1 MQSSAANERLDDTAM
16 TRKTTAIFLLT
27 PLLAGCTLFGIR
39 SGYEQPAY
47 EVSERIGDVEIR
59 SYGPRLVAQTVVEGD
74 DEMSARNAAFRLLA
88 AYIFGD
94 NVAKDDIAMTT
105 PVAVEQQSTK
115 IDMTTPVET
124 AAVDGG
130 RYAMRFFLPS
140 SLTLETA
147 PAPTDPRVQLAV
159 VPANT
164 LAVLRF
170 TGSRRPSAVA
180 ERSEILVRTLADSK
194 WQPIGRPFSLF
205 YDPPW
210 TISFLRRNEVAV
222 SVAPSD

>member
-1 MQSSAANERLDDTAM
+1 MKRGRS
-16 TRKTTAIFLLT
+16 IVLLA
-27 PLLAGCTLFGIR
+27 PLVAGCTLFGVR
-39 SGYEQPAY
+39 SGYEQPPY
-47 EVSERIGDVEIR
+47 ETVDTAGAVEIR
-59 SYGPRLVAQTVVEGD
+59 RYGPRLVAQTIVAAD
-74 DEMSARNAAFRLLA
+74 DEMSARSAAFRILA

-124 AAVDGG
+124 AAVDGD

-159 VPANT
+159 APENT

-170 TGSRRPSAVA
+170 SGSRRPSAVA
-180 ERSEILVRTLADSK
+180 ERSAELLGVLADSK
-194 WQPIGRPFSLF
+194 WQPVGRPFTLF

-210 TISFLRRNEVAV
+210 TLSFLRRNEVAV
-222 SVAPSD
+222 SVEPRS

>member
-1 MQSSAANERLDDTAM
+1 MKRRRL
-16 TRKTTAIFLLT
+16 IVLLA
-27 PLLAGCTLFGIR
+27 PLVAGCTLFGVR
-39 SGYEQPAY
+39 SGYEQPPY
-47 EVSERIGDVEIR
+47 ETVDTAGTVEIR
-59 SYGPRLVAQTVVEGD
+59 RYGPRLVAQTIVAAD
-74 DEMSARNAAFRLLA
+74 DEMSARNAAFRILA

-105 PVAVEQQSTK
+105 PVAVEQQATK

-124 AAVDGG
+124 AAVDGD

-159 VPANT
+159 VPENT

-170 TGSRRPSAVA
+170 SGSRRPSAVA
-180 ERSEILVRTLADSK
+180 ERSEELLGVLADSK
-194 WQPIGRPFSLF
+194 WRPVGRPVTLF

-210 TISFLRRNEVAV
+210 TLSFLRRNEVAV
-222 SVAPSD
+222 SVEPRG

>member
-1 MQSSAANERLDDTAM
+1 M
-16 TRKTTAIFLLT
+16 TRRASIALLA
-27 PLLAGCTLFGIR
+27 PLVAGCTLFGIR
-39 SGYEQPAY
+39 AGYEQPSY
-47 EVSERIGDVEIR
+47 EVVEELGSVEIR
-59 SYGPRLVAQTVVEGD
+59 RYGPRLVAQTVVEAD
-74 DEMSARNAAFRLLA
+74 DEMEARAAAFRILA

-94 NVAKDDIAMTT
+94 NTAKDDIAMTT
-105 PVAVEQQSTK
+105 PVAVEQQSMK

-124 AAVDGG
+124 AAVENG

-164 LAVLRF
+164 LAVQRF
-170 TGSRRPSAVA
+170 SGSRRPQAVA
-180 ERSEILVRTLADSK
+180 KRSDDLLRALSGSK
-194 WQPIGRPFSLF
+194 WHPVGRPFSLF

-210 TISFLRRNEVAV
+210 TISFLRRNEVVV
-222 SVAPSD
+222 SVEAKPS

>member
-1 MQSSAANERLDDTAM
+1 MKPWQS
-16 TRKTTAIFLLT
+16 IVLLA

-39 SGYEQPAY
+39 SGYEQPPY
-47 EVSERIGDVEIR
+47 ETVDTVGVVEIR
-59 SYGPRLVAQTVVEGD
+59 SYAPRLVAQTVVEAD
-74 DEMSARNAAFRLLA
+74 DEMTARNAAFRILA

-159 VPANT
+159 VPENT

-170 TGSRRPSAVA
+170 SGSRRPSAVA
-180 ERSEILVRTLADSK
+180 ERSDELLRNLNDSK
-194 WQPIGRPFSLF
+194 WYPVGRPFTLF

-210 TISFLRRNEVAV
+210 TLWFLRRNEVAV
-222 SVAPSD
+222 SVAPRG

>member
-1 MQSSAANERLDDTAM
+1 M
-16 TRKTTAIFLLT
+16 TRRASIALLA
-27 PLLAGCTLFGIR
+27 PLVAGCTLFGIR
-39 SGYEQPAY
+39 AGYEQPSY
-47 EVSERIGDVEIR
+47 EVVEELGSVEIR
-59 SYGPRLVAQTVVEGD
+59 RYGPRLVAQTVVEAD
-74 DEMSARNAAFRLLA
+74 DEMEARAAAFRILA

-94 NVAKDDIAMTT
+94 NTAKDDIAMTT
-105 PVAVEQQSTK
+105 PVAVEQQSMK

-124 AAVDGG
+124 AAVENG

-164 LAVLRF
+164 LAVQRF
-170 TGSRRPSAVA
+170 SGSRRPQAVA
-180 ERSEILVRTLADSK
+180 KRSDDLLRALSGSK
-194 WQPIGRPFSLF
+194 WHPVGRPFSLF

-210 TISFLRRNEVAV
+210 TISFLRRNEVVV
-222 SVAPSD
+222 SVEAKPA

>member
-1 MQSSAANERLDDTAM
+1 MD
-16 TRKTTAIFLLT
+16 
-27 PLLAGCTLFGIR
+27 
-39 SGYEQPAY
+39 
-47 EVSERIGDVEIR
+47 GD
-59 SYGPRLVAQTVVEGD
+59 
-74 DEMSARNAAFRLLA
+74 
-88 AYIFGD
+88 
-94 NVAKDDIAMTT
+94 
-105 PVAVEQQSTK
+105 
-115 IDMTTPVET
+115 
-124 AAVDGG
+124 

-170 TGSRRPSAVA
+170 SGSRRPGAVA
-180 ERSEILVRTLADSK
+180 EQSKTLLGVLADSK
-194 WQPIGRPFSLF
+194 WQPVGRPFTLF

-222 SVAPSD
+222 TVEPRP

>member
-1 MQSSAANERLDDTAM
+1 MKRGRS
-16 TRKTTAIFLLT
+16 IVLLA
-27 PLLAGCTLFGIR
+27 PLVAGCTLFGVR
-39 SGYEQPAY
+39 SGYEQPSYAT
-47 EVSERIGDVEIR
+47 VDTVGPVEIR
-59 SYGPRLVAQTVVEGD
+59 SYGPRLVAQTVVEAD
-74 DEMSARNAAFRLLA
+74 DEMSARNAAFRILA

-94 NVAKDDIAMTT
+94 NVAKNDIAMTT
-105 PVAVEQQSTK
+105 PVAVEQQSMK

-124 AAVDGG
+124 AAVDGN

-170 TGSRRPSAVA
+170 SGSRRPSAVA
-180 ERSEILVRTLADSK
+180 ERSDELLRALTDSK
-194 WQPIGRPFSLF
+194 WQPVGRPFTLF

-210 TISFLRRNEVAV
+210 TIAFLRRNEVVV
-222 SVAPSD
+222 SVERRS

>member
-1 MQSSAANERLDDTAM
+1 MKRCRSIVLIA
-16 TRKTTAIFLLT
+16 
-27 PLLAGCTLFGIR
+27 PLLAGCTLFGVR
-39 SGYEQPAY
+39 SGYEQPPY
-47 EVSERIGDVEIR
+47 ETVDTVGVVEIR
-59 SYGPRLVAQTVVEGD
+59 SYAPRLVAQTVVEAD
-74 DEMSARNAAFRLLA
+74 DEMTARNAAFRILA

-94 NVAKDDIAMTT
+94 NIAKDDIAMTT

-124 AAVDGG
+124 AAVDGN

-147 PAPTDPRVQLAV
+147 PAPSDPRVQLAV
-159 VPANT
+159 VPENT

-170 TGSRRPSAVA
+170 SGSRRPSAVA
-180 ERSEILVRTLADSK
+180 GRSEDLLRVLADSK
-194 WQPIGRPFSLF
+194 WQPVGRPFTLF

-210 TISFLRRNEVAV
+210 TLWFLRRNEVAV
-222 SVAPSD
+222 SVAPRD

>member
-1 MQSSAANERLDDTAM
+1 M
-16 TRKTTAIFLLT
+16 TLGRSIVLLA
-27 PLLAGCTLFGIR
+27 PLVAGCTLFGVR
-39 SGYEQPAY
+39 SGYEQPPY
-47 EVSERIGDVEIR
+47 ETVDTAGVVEIR
-59 SYGPRLVAQTVVEGD
+59 HYGPRLVAQTVVEAD
-74 DEMSARNAAFRLLA
+74 DEMSARNAAFRILA

-124 AAVDGG
+124 AAVDGD

-140 SLTLETA
+140 RLTLETA

-159 VPANT
+159 VPENT

-170 TGSRRPSAVA
+170 SGSRRPRAVA
-180 ERSEILVRTLADSK
+180 ERSAQLLSLLADSK
-194 WQPIGRPFSLF
+194 WKPIGRPFTLF

-210 TISFLRRNEVAV
+210 TLSFLRRNEVAV
-222 SVAPSD
+222 SVAPPS

>member
-1 MQSSAANERLDDTAM
+1 MKRGRL
-16 TRKTTAIFLLT
+16 IVLLA
-27 PLLAGCTLFGIR
+27 PLVAGCTLFGVR
-39 SGYEQPAY
+39 SGYEQPPY
-47 EVSERIGDVEIR
+47 KIVDTVGRVEIR
-59 SYGPRLVAQTVVEGD
+59 SYGPRLVAQTVVEAD
-74 DEMSARNAAFRLLA
+74 DEMSARNAAFRILA

-105 PVAVEQQSTK
+105 PVAVEPQATK

-124 AAVDGG
+124 SPVDDN

-159 VPANT
+159 VPENT
-164 LAVLRF
+164 LAVLGF
-170 TGSRRPSAVA
+170 SGSRRPSAVA
-180 ERSEILVRTLADSK
+180 ARSEALLGLLADMK
-194 WQPIGRPFSLF
+194 WRPVGRPFTLF

-210 TISFLRRNEVAV
+210 TIWFLRRNEVVV
-222 SVAPSD
+222 SVTPRG